1 LEPDLK
7 SLLIIS
13 CHSPTS
19 RDAREALDLALSAA
33 AFGVPAGMLFI
44 DAGVLQLLKGQEPA
58 LIQQKSLSA
67 NLQALPMFGVDD
79 LFVCQHSLSERG
91 LQPNQL
97 MLPVK
102 QVEGGEIASLLEHYD
117 QVVTL

>member
-1 LEPDLK
+1 MEPDLK
-7 SLLIIS
+7 SLLVIS
-13 CHSPTS
+13 RHSPTAAA
-19 RDAREALDLALSAA
+19 AREALDLALAAA
-33 AFGVPAGMLFI
+33 AFGVPAGMLFL
-44 DAGVLQLLKGQEPA
+44 DAGVLQLLKGQDPGV
-58 LIQQKSLSA
+58 IQQKSLAA

-102 QVEGGEIASLLEHYD
+102 LVEGAEIATLLEHYD